1 MSLRFVFGGSGAG
14 KSTCLYSEVLKRA
27 EEEPER
33 NFLIVVPD
41 QFTMQTQKELVTHP
55 ANRRGGILN
64 IDVLSFSRLSHRIFE
79 EVGKKEIP
87 VLDDTG
93 KSLVLRKVAGSL
105 KEALPFLGSNL
116 DKQGYIHE
124 VKSAISE
131 FMQYGVGVEEVQKL
145 MDCAAGK
152 GTLYYKLKDLQVLYR
167 GFMEYIREKF
177 ITTEETLDL
186 LRESL
191 DNSAIVKNSVFA
203 FDGFTGFTPIQ
214 NRVIGR
220 LLRIAK
226 EVILTVTLDLREEPF
241 LVDGE
246 QRLFHMSKKTVADFV
261 RMAQEEKAER
271 GRDVFVGYGGRHR
284 FFQNEPLAHL
294 ERTMFR
300 YPVQAYEKPQSAIHL
315 FAASTVRE
323 EVRQMGIKLQG
334 LIRDAGF
341 CYRDIAVVAGDLEVY
356 GGLIEAEFSLLGI
369 PCFLD
374 RTRGIVLNPL
384 TEYIKSAFEV
394 LAKNFSYES
403 VFRYLRSGLAGFE
416 PKEVDI
422 LENYCKETGI
432 RGRRRWSM
440 QFTRRTAQMKEETE
454 PLLLLNELRER
465 FYEELSPLLLV
476 KEKSASSYVEAL
488 YLFLVQNK
496 AAERLHV
503 YEAMFQ
509 ERGELARAKEYAQVY
524 RLVMELLE
532 QVTGLLG
539 DEPVSLKEFADILE
553 AGFDEIEVGTIPQ
566 NVDRVLVGD
575 IERTRL
581 REVKALFFVGVNDGN
596 IPKNTGKGGIISD
609 IDREF
614 LRQSEIELAPS
625 PRQQMY
631 MQRLYLYLNMTKPSE
646 QLYLSFAGMSGE
658 GKALRP
664 AYLIASIRQLFPHL
678 SVEYP
683 EKAPVLSQI
692 MTPEAGLPYLA
703 GALREYA
710 QGSTARRA
718 DTEEA
723 FAGEPDLVFTKGDT
737 LVFTLYRAYGA
748 RAEYADLLQRLTE
761 AAFYRYAHNPLQKHV
776 ARALYGQL
784 LRNSVSRLETYA
796 ACAYRHFLQ
805 YGMSLKEREDLKF
818 ENVDMG
824 NVFHGV
830 LEGFSHR
837 LEESAYT
844 WFDFPEDFA
853 RETVAEVL
861 SLCAAEYGAAVLYDN
876 ARNEYAVRRMGRI
889 LERTVLTLQY
899 QLKKGSF
906 VPKHYEMSF
915 SAVSDLESVSIALS
929 EEERMQLSG
938 RIDRVDTL
946 AGEERLYV
954 KVVDYKSG
962 SRKFNLAALY
972 YGLQLQLVVYMNA
985 AVEHERKRH
994 PDKEVVPAAM
1004 LYYHVYDPIVSAEAG
1019 QEPEEINACLLEQL
1033 RMGGIVNSDEE
1044 IAKRLDGEAVAK
1056 SDVIP
1061 VEYKKDGSFSARS
1074 SVMSGDEL
1082 EEVSAFVNRKVRQLG
1097 REILDG
1103 NIALNPYESGAES
1116 ACTYCSFQAVCGFD
1130 ARMAGCEP
1138 RRLREMDKEEAMACI
1153 REAEGGEQEAGR
1165 VRG

>member
-1 MSLRFVFGGSGAG
+1 MEVYAYMSLRFVFGGSGAG
-14 KSTCLYSEVLKRA
+14 KSTRLYSEIIQRA

-33 NFLIVVPD
+33 NFLIIVPD
-41 QFTMQTQKELVTHP
+41 QFTMQTQKEIVTHP
-55 ANRRGGILN
+55 VNKRGGILN

-79 EVGKKEIP
+79 EVGKREIP

-105 KEALPFLGSNL
+105 KEELPYLGSNL

-131 FMQYGVGVEEVQKL
+131 FMQYGVGVEDVQKL
-145 MDCAAGK
+145 MDYAAKK

-167 GFMEYIREKF
+167 GFTEYIREKF

-191 DNSAIVKNSVFA
+191 DSSAIVKNSVFA

-214 NRVIGR
+214 NRVIGK
-220 LLRIAK
+220 LLGIAK
-226 EVILTVTLDLREEPF
+226 EVILTVTLDLQEDPF
-241 LVDGE
+241 LMDGE
-246 QRLFHMSKKTVADFV
+246 QKLFHMSKKTVADFIK
-261 RMAQEEKAER
+261 MAQEEKTER
-271 GRDVFVGYGGRHR
+271 GRDIFVGYDGEHR
-284 FFQNEPLAHL
+284 FSHNEPLAHL
-294 ERTMFR
+294 ERTLFR
-300 YPVQAYEKPQSAIHL
+300 YPVREYDKPQSSVHL

-323 EVRQMGIKLQG
+323 EVRQTGIKLRRLVREKG
-334 LIRDAGF
+334 L

-356 GGLIEAEFSLLGI
+356 AELVEAEFSLLGI
-369 PCFLD
+369 PCFVD

-403 VFRYLRSGLAGFE
+403 VFQYLRSGLAGFLPE
-416 PKEVDI
+416 ETDS

-432 RGRRRWSM
+432 RGRRKWSM
-440 QFTRRTAQMKEETE
+440 QFTKRTAQMKEETE
-454 PLLLLNELRER
+454 PLLAINELRER
-465 FYEELSPLLLV
+465 FYEELSPLLNV
-476 KEKSASSYVEAL
+476 ETKRAAAYVEAL
-488 YLFLVQNK
+488 YLFLTQNK
-496 AAERLHV
+496 AAERLAA
-503 YEAMFQ
+503 YEEMFLDK
-509 ERGELARAKEYAQVY
+509 GELVRAKEYAQVY

-532 QVTGLLG
+532 QIMGLLG
-539 DEPVSLKEFADILE
+539 DEPMSLKEFADILE
-553 AGFDEIEVGTIPQ
+553 AGFAEIEVGTIPQ

-631 MQRLYLYLNMTKPSE
+631 IQRLYLYLNMTKPSDL
-646 QLYLSFAGMSGE
+646 LYLSFAGMSGE

-664 AYLIASIRQLFPHL
+664 AYLIASMRQLFPQL

-683 EKAPVLSQI
+683 EKEPVLTQI

-710 QGSTARRA
+710 QGNMVQEETA
-718 DTEEA
+718 
-723 FAGEPDLVFTKGDT
+723 
-737 LVFTLYRAYGA
+737 TLYRAY
-748 RAEYADLLQRLTE
+748 RERLEYAGLLQRLTD
-761 AAFYRYAHNPLQKHV
+761 AAFYRYEHSPLQKNV
-776 ARALYGQL
+776 ARALYGQI

-796 ACAYRHFLQ
+796 ACAYRHFLK
-805 YGMSLKEREDLKF
+805 YGMSLKEREELKF

-830 LEGFSHR
+830 LEGFSHK

-853 RETVAEVL
+853 RGTVADVL
-861 SLCAAEYGAAVLYDN
+861 SLYAAEYGAAVLYDN

-906 VPKHYEMSF
+906 VPESYEMSF
-915 SAVSDLESVSIALS
+915 SSVSDLESVNIALS
-929 EEERMQLSG
+929 KEERMQLAG

-946 AGEERLYV
+946 TKEDKLYV

-985 AVEHERKRH
+985 AVERETKKH

-1004 LYYHVYDPIVSAEAG
+1004 LYYHVYDPIISAEA
-1019 QEPEEINACLLEQL
+1019 ETAPEEINAALLEQL
-1033 RMGGIVNSDEE
+1033 RAGGIVNSDGD
-1044 IAKRLDGEAVAK
+1044 IARRLDEESVAK

-1061 VEYKKDGSFSARS
+1061 VEYKKDGSLSARS
-1074 SVMSGDEL
+1074 SVLSGEEL
-1082 EEVSAFVNRKVRQLG
+1082 QEISLFVGRKVRQLG

-1116 ACTYCSFQAVCGFD
+1116 ACTYCSFQGVCGFD
-1130 ARMAGCEP
+1130 GGMPGCGP
-1138 RRLREMDKEEAMACI
+1138 RRLKEMDKEEAMARI
-1153 REAEGGEQEAGR
+1153 REE
-1165 VRG
+1165 

>member
-1 MSLRFVFGGSGAG
+1 MEVYAYMSLRFIFGGSGAG
-14 KSTCLYSEVLKRA
+14 KSTLLYAEIIERA
-27 EEEPER
+27 EKEPER
-33 NFLIVVPD
+33 NFFIIVPD

-64 IDVLSFSRLSHRIFE
+64 IDVLSFGRLSHRIFE
-79 EVGKKEIP
+79 EVGKRETP

-105 KEALPFLGSNL
+105 REELPYLGSNL

-131 FMQYGVGVEEVQKL
+131 FMQYGIGVEDVQKL
-145 MDCAAGK
+145 MDYAAGK

-167 GFMEYIREKF
+167 GFTEYIREKF

-191 DNSAIVKNSVFA
+191 DSSLLVKNSVFA

-214 NRVIGR
+214 NRVIGKI
-220 LLRIAK
+220 LGIAK

-241 LVDGE
+241 LMDGE
-246 QRLFHMSKKTVADFV
+246 QKLFHMSKKTVADFV
-261 RMAQEEKAER
+261 KMAQEEKTER
-271 GRDVFVGYGGRHR
+271 GKDILARYEGRHR
-284 FFQNEPLAHL
+284 FSQNEPLAHL
-294 ERTMFR
+294 ECTLFR
-300 YPVQAYEKPQSAIHL
+300 YPVKEYTAPQSSIHI
-315 FAASTVRE
+315 FGASTVRE
-323 EVRQMGIKLQG
+323 EVRQMGICLRRLVRERG
-334 LIRDAGF
+334 Y

-356 GGLIEAEFSLLGI
+356 GELIETEFSLLDI
-369 PCFLD
+369 PCYLD

-403 VFRYLRSGLAGFE
+403 VFQYLRSGLTGFS
-416 PKEVDI
+416 PAEVDI
-422 LENYCKETGI
+422 LENYCRETGI
-432 RGRRRWSM
+432 RGKKKWSM
-440 QFTRRTAQMKEETE
+440 QFTKRTVQMKEETE
-454 PLLLLNELRER
+454 PLVFINGLRER
-465 FYEELSPLLLV
+465 FYEEISPLLGV
-476 KEKSASSYVEAL
+476 EKKSAAAYVEAL
-488 YLFLVQNK
+488 YLFLTQNK
-496 AAERLHV
+496 APERLAA
-503 YEAMFQ
+503 YEEMFLS
-509 ERGELARAKEYAQVY
+509 RKELVRAKEYAQVY

-532 QVTGLLG
+532 QIMGLLG
-539 DEPVSLKEFADILE
+539 EEPMGLVEFADILE
-553 AGFDEIEVGTIPQ
+553 AGFAEIEVGTIPQ

-581 REVKALFFVGVNDGN
+581 REVKVLFFVGVNDGN

-631 MQRLYLYLNMTKPSE
+631 MQRLYLYLNMTKPSDL
-646 QLYLSFAGMSGE
+646 LYLSFAGMSGE

-664 AYLIASIRQLFPHL
+664 AYLIAAIRQLFPKL
-678 SVEYP
+678 SIEYP
-683 EKAPVLSQI
+683 EKAPVISQI
-692 MTPEAGLPYLA
+692 MTPQAGLPYLA

-710 QGSTARRA
+710 QGNH
-718 DTEEA
+718 DN
-723 FAGEPDLVFTKGDT
+723 VFTEGKGNVFT
-737 LVFTLYRAYGA
+737 EGNTNVFTLYGAYKQ
-748 RAEYADLLQRLTE
+748 REEYAVLLKRLTE
-761 AAFYRYAHNPLQKHV
+761 AAFYRYEHNPLQKNV
-776 ARALYGQL
+776 ARALYGQVL
-784 LRNSVSRLETYA
+784 QNSVSRLETYA

-805 YGMSLKEREDLKF
+805 YGMSLKEREELKF

-830 LEGFSHR
+830 LEGFSHK

-844 WFDFPEDFA
+844 WFDFPEEFA
-853 RETVAEVL
+853 RGTVAEVL

-876 ARNEYAVRRMGRI
+876 ARNEYAIRRMGRI

-906 VPKHYEMSF
+906 VPKSYEMSF
-915 SAVSDLESVSIALS
+915 SSVSDLESVNIALS

-946 AGEERLYV
+946 TEEDKLYV

-962 SRKFNLAALY
+962 GRKFNLAALY

-985 AVEHERKRH
+985 ALEREKKRH
-994 PDKEVVPAAM
+994 PDKEVLPAAM
-1004 LYYHVYDPIVSAEAG
+1004 LYYHVYDPMVPAEA
-1019 QEPEEINACLLEQL
+1019 ELTPEEINASLLEQL
-1033 RMGGIVNSDEE
+1033 RAGGVVNSDGE
-1044 IAKRLDGEAVAK
+1044 IARRLDGEAVAK

-1074 SVMSGDEL
+1074 SVLSGEEL
-1082 EEVSAFVNRKVRQLG
+1082 AEISSFVGRKVRALG

-1103 NIALNPYESGAES
+1103 NIALNPYENGAES
-1116 ACTYCSFQAVCGFD
+1116 ACTYCSFQGVCGFHEGL
-1130 ARMAGCEP
+1130 AGCTQ
-1138 RRLREMDKEEAMACI
+1138 RRLKEMDKEEVMERI
-1153 REAEGGEQEAGR
+1153 REQ
-1165 VRG
+1165 

>member
-1 MSLRFVFGGSGAG
+1 MEVYAYMSLRFVFGGSGAG
-14 KSTCLYSEVLKRA
+14 KSTRLYSEIIQRA
-27 EEEPER
+27 EEEPGR
-33 NFLIVVPD
+33 NFLIIVPD

-55 ANRRGGILN
+55 VNKRDGILN

-79 EVGKKEIP
+79 EVGKREIP

-105 KEALPFLGSNL
+105 KEELPYLGSNL

-131 FMQYGVGVEEVQKL
+131 FMQYGVGVDDVQKL
-145 MDCAAGK
+145 MNYAAKK

-191 DNSAIVKNSVFA
+191 DSSAIVKNSVFA

-214 NRVIGR
+214 NRVIGK
-220 LLRIAK
+220 LLGIAK
-226 EVILTVTLDLREEPF
+226 EVILTVTLDLREDPF
-241 LVDGE
+241 LQDGE
-246 QRLFHMSKKTVADFV
+246 QKLFHMSKKTVADFV
-261 RMAQEEKAER
+261 KMAQEEKAER
-271 GRDVFVGYGGRHR
+271 GRDILAGYDGEHR
-284 FFQNEPLAHL
+284 FSHNEPLAHL
-294 ERTMFR
+294 ERTLFR
-300 YPVQAYEKPQSAIHL
+300 YPVKEYDKPQSSVHL

-323 EVRQMGIKLQG
+323 EVRQTGIKLRR
-334 LIRDAGF
+334 LVREKGF
-341 CYRDIAVVAGDLEVY
+341 FYRDIAVVAGDLEVY
-356 GGLIEAEFSLLGI
+356 AELVEAEFSLLGI
-369 PCFLD
+369 PCFVD

-403 VFRYLRSGLAGFE
+403 VFQYLRSGLAGFLPE
-416 PKEVDI
+416 ETDL

-432 RGRRRWSM
+432 RGRRKWSM
-440 QFTRRTAQMKEETE
+440 QFTKRTAQMKEETE
-454 PLLLLNELRER
+454 PLLAINELRER
-465 FYEELSPLLLV
+465 FYEELSPLLNV
-476 KEKSASSYVEAL
+476 ETKSAAAYVEAL
-488 YLFLVQNK
+488 YLFLTRNK
-496 AAERLHV
+496 AAERLAV
-503 YEAMFQ
+503 YEEMFLDK
-509 ERGELARAKEYAQVY
+509 GELVRAKEYAQVY

-532 QVTGLLG
+532 QIMGLLG
-539 DEPVSLKEFADILE
+539 DEPMSLKEFADILE
-553 AGFDEIEVGTIPQ
+553 AGFAEIEVGTIPQ

-614 LRQSEIELAPS
+614 LRQPEIELAPS

-631 MQRLYLYLNMTKPSE
+631 IQRLYLYLNMTKPSDL
-646 QLYLSFAGMSGE
+646 LYLSFAGMSGD

-664 AYLIASIRQLFPHL
+664 AYLIASMRQLFPQL

-683 EKAPVLSQI
+683 EKEPVLSQI

-710 QGSTARRA
+710 QGNMVQEETA
-718 DTEEA
+718 
-723 FAGEPDLVFTKGDT
+723 
-737 LVFTLYRAYGA
+737 TLYRAY
-748 RAEYADLLQRLTE
+748 RERLEYAGLLQRLTD
-761 AAFYRYAHNPLQKHV
+761 AAFYRYEHSPLQKNV
-776 ARALYGQL
+776 ARALYGQI

-796 ACAYRHFLQ
+796 ACAYRHFLK
-805 YGMSLKEREDLKF
+805 YGMSLKEREELAF

-830 LEGFSHR
+830 LEGFSHK

-853 RETVAEVL
+853 RGTVADVL
-861 SLCAAEYGAAVLYDN
+861 SLYAAEYGAAVLYDN
-876 ARNEYAVRRMGRI
+876 ARNEYAIRRMGRI

-906 VPKHYEMSF
+906 VPESYEMSF
-915 SAVSDLESVSIALS
+915 SSVSDLESVNIALS
-929 EEERMQLSG
+929 KEERMQLAG

-946 AGEERLYV
+946 AKEDKLYV

-985 AVEHERKRH
+985 AVERETKKH

-1004 LYYHVYDPIVSAEAG
+1004 LYYHVYDPIISAEA
-1019 QEPEEINACLLEQL
+1019 EAAPEEINAALLEQL
-1033 RMGGIVNSDEE
+1033 RAGGIVNSDGD
-1044 IAKRLDGEAVAK
+1044 IARRLDEEAVAK

-1061 VEYKKDGSFSARS
+1061 VEYKKDGSLSARS
-1074 SVMSGDEL
+1074 SVLSGEEL
-1082 EEVSAFVNRKVRQLG
+1082 QEISLFVDRKVRQLG

-1116 ACTYCSFQAVCGFD
+1116 ACTYCSFQGVCGFD
-1130 ARMAGCEP
+1130 GGMPGCGP
-1138 RRLREMDKEEAMACI
+1138 RRFKEMDKEEAMARI
-1153 REAEGGEQEAGR
+1153 REE
-1165 VRG
+1165 

>member
-14 KSTCLYSEVLKRA
+14 KSTRLYSEIIQRA

-33 NFLIVVPD
+33 NFLIIVPD

-55 ANRRGGILN
+55 VNKCGGILN

-79 EVGKKEIP
+79 EVGKREIP

-105 KEALPFLGSNL
+105 KEELPYLGSNL

-131 FMQYGVGVEEVQKL
+131 FMQYGVGVEDVQKL
-145 MDCAAGK
+145 MDYAAKK

-191 DNSAIVKNSVFA
+191 DSSAIVKNSVFA

-214 NRVIGR
+214 NRVIGK
-220 LLRIAK
+220 LLGIAK
-226 EVILTVTLDLREEPF
+226 EVILTVTLDLREDPF
-241 LVDGE
+241 LIDGE
-246 QRLFHMSKKTVADFV
+246 QKLFHMSKKTVADFV
-261 RMAQEEKAER
+261 KMAQEEKTER
-271 GRDVFVGYGGRHR
+271 GRDIFAGYDGVHR
-284 FFQNEPLAHL
+284 FSHNEPLAHL
-294 ERTMFR
+294 ERTLFR
-300 YPVQAYEKPQSAIHL
+300 YPVKEYDKPQSSVHL

-323 EVRQMGIKLQG
+323 EVRQTGIKLRR
-334 LIRDAGF
+334 LVREKGF
-341 CYRDIAVVAGDLEVY
+341 FYRDIAVVAGDLEVY
-356 GGLIEAEFSLLGI
+356 AELVEAEFSLLGI
-369 PCFLD
+369 PCFVD

-403 VFRYLRSGLAGFE
+403 VFQYLRSGLAGFLPE
-416 PKEVDI
+416 ETDL

-432 RGRRRWSM
+432 RGKRKWSM
-440 QFTRRTAQMKEETE
+440 QFTKRTAQMKEETE
-454 PLLLLNELRER
+454 PLLAINELRER
-465 FYEELSPLLLV
+465 FYEELSPLLNV
-476 KEKSASSYVEAL
+476 ETKSAAAYVEAL
-488 YLFLVQNK
+488 YLFLTQNK
-496 AAERLHV
+496 AAERLAA
-503 YEAMFQ
+503 YEEMFLDK
-509 ERGELARAKEYAQVY
+509 GELVRAKEYAQVY

-532 QVTGLLG
+532 QIMGLLG
-539 DEPVSLKEFADILE
+539 DEPMSLKEFADILE
-553 AGFDEIEVGTIPQ
+553 AGFAEIEVGTIPQ

-631 MQRLYLYLNMTKPSE
+631 IQRLYLYLNMTKPSDL
-646 QLYLSFAGMSGE
+646 LYLSFAGMSGE

-664 AYLIASIRQLFPHL
+664 AYLIAAMRQLFPQL

-683 EKAPVLSQI
+683 EKEPVLSQI

-710 QGSTARRA
+710 QGNMVQEDTA
-718 DTEEA
+718 
-723 FAGEPDLVFTKGDT
+723 
-737 LVFTLYRAYGA
+737 TLYRAY
-748 RAEYADLLQRLTE
+748 RERLEYAGLLQRLTD
-761 AAFYRYAHNPLQKHV
+761 AAFYRYEHSPLQKNV
-776 ARALYGQL
+776 ARALYGQI

-796 ACAYRHFLQ
+796 ACAYRHFLK
-805 YGMSLKEREDLKF
+805 YGMSLKEREELKF

-830 LEGFSHR
+830 LEGFSHK

-853 RETVAEVL
+853 RGTVADVL
-861 SLCAAEYGAAVLYDN
+861 SLYAAEYGAAVLYDN

-906 VPKHYEMSF
+906 VPESYEMSF
-915 SAVSDLESVSIALS
+915 SSVSDLESVNIALS
-929 EEERMQLSG
+929 KEERMQLAG

-946 AGEERLYV
+946 TKEDKLYV

-985 AVEHERKRH
+985 AVERETKKH

-1004 LYYHVYDPIVSAEAG
+1004 LYYHVYDPIISAEA
-1019 QEPEEINACLLEQL
+1019 ETAPEEINAALLEQL
-1033 RMGGIVNSDEE
+1033 RAGGIVNSDGD
-1044 IAKRLDGEAVAK
+1044 IARRLDEEAVAK

-1061 VEYKKDGSFSARS
+1061 VEYKKDGSLSARS
-1074 SVMSGDEL
+1074 SVLSGEEL
-1082 EEVSAFVNRKVRQLG
+1082 QEISLFVGRKVRQLG

-1116 ACTYCSFQAVCGFD
+1116 ACTYCSFQGVCGFD
-1130 ARMAGCEP
+1130 GGMPGCGP
-1138 RRLREMDKEEAMACI
+1138 RRLKEMDKEEAMARI
-1153 REAEGGEQEAGR
+1153 REE
-1165 VRG
+1165 

>member
-14 KSTCLYSEVLKRA
+14 KSTRLYSEIIQRA

-33 NFLIVVPD
+33 NFLIIVPD

-55 ANRRGGILN
+55 VNKRGGILN

-79 EVGKKEIP
+79 EVGKREIP

-105 KEALPFLGSNL
+105 KEELPYLGSNL

-131 FMQYGVGVEEVQKL
+131 FMQYGVGVEDVQKL
-145 MDCAAGK
+145 MDYAAKK

-191 DNSAIVKNSVFA
+191 DSSAIVKNSVFA

-214 NRVIGR
+214 NRVIGK
-220 LLRIAK
+220 LLGIAK
-226 EVILTVTLDLREEPF
+226 EVILTVTLDLREDPF
-241 LVDGE
+241 LMDGE
-246 QRLFHMSKKTVADFV
+246 QKLFHMSKKTVADFV
-261 RMAQEEKAER
+261 KMAQEEKTER
-271 GRDVFVGYGGRHR
+271 GRDIFVGYDGEHR
-284 FFQNEPLAHL
+284 FSQNEPLAHL
-294 ERTMFR
+294 ERTLFR
-300 YPVQAYEKPQSAIHL
+300 YPVKEYDKPQSSVHL

-323 EVRQMGIKLQG
+323 EVRQTGIKLRR
-334 LIRDAGF
+334 LVREKGF
-341 CYRDIAVVAGDLEVY
+341 FYRDIAVVAGDLEVY
-356 GGLIEAEFSLLGI
+356 AELVEAEFSLLGI
-369 PCFLD
+369 PCFVD

-403 VFRYLRSGLAGFE
+403 VFQYLRSGLAGFLPE
-416 PKEVDI
+416 ETDL

-432 RGRRRWSM
+432 RGKRKWSM
-440 QFTRRTAQMKEETE
+440 QFTKRTAQMKEETE
-454 PLLLLNELRER
+454 PLLAINELRER
-465 FYEELSPLLLV
+465 FYEELSPLLNV
-476 KEKSASSYVEAL
+476 ETKSAAAYVEAL
-488 YLFLVQNK
+488 YLFLTKNK
-496 AAERLHV
+496 AAERLAA
-503 YEAMFQ
+503 YEEMFLDK
-509 ERGELARAKEYAQVY
+509 GELLRAKEYAQVY

-532 QVTGLLG
+532 QIMGLLG
-539 DEPVSLKEFADILE
+539 DEPMSLKEFADILE
-553 AGFDEIEVGTIPQ
+553 AGFAEIEVGTIPQ

-631 MQRLYLYLNMTKPSE
+631 IQRLYLYLNMTKPSDL
-646 QLYLSFAGMSGE
+646 LYLSFAGMSGE

-664 AYLIASIRQLFPHL
+664 AYLIASMRQLFPQL

-683 EKAPVLSQI
+683 EKEPVLSQI

-710 QGSTARRA
+710 QGNMVQEETA
-718 DTEEA
+718 
-723 FAGEPDLVFTKGDT
+723 
-737 LVFTLYRAYGA
+737 TLYRAY
-748 RAEYADLLQRLTE
+748 RERLEYAGLLQRLTD
-761 AAFYRYAHNPLQKHV
+761 AAFYRYEHNPLQKNV
-776 ARALYGQL
+776 ARALYGQI

-796 ACAYRHFLQ
+796 ACAYRHFLK
-805 YGMSLKEREDLKF
+805 YGMSLKEREELAF

-830 LEGFSHR
+830 LEGFSHK

-853 RETVAEVL
+853 RGTVADVL
-861 SLCAAEYGAAVLYDN
+861 SLYAAEYGAAVLYDN
-876 ARNEYAVRRMGRI
+876 ARNEYAIRRMGRI

-906 VPKHYEMSF
+906 VPESYEMSF
-915 SAVSDLESVSIALS
+915 SSVSDLESVNIALS
-929 EEERMQLSG
+929 KEERMQLSG

-946 AGEERLYV
+946 AKEDKLYV

-985 AVEHERKRH
+985 AVERETKKH

-1004 LYYHVYDPIVSAEAG
+1004 LYYHVYDPIVSAEA
-1019 QEPEEINACLLEQL
+1019 ETAPEEINAALLEQL
-1033 RMGGIVNSDEE
+1033 RAGGIVNSDGE
-1044 IAKRLDGEAVAK
+1044 IARRLDEEAVAK

-1061 VEYKKDGSFSARS
+1061 VEYKKDGSLSARS
-1074 SVMSGDEL
+1074 SVLSGEEL
-1082 EEVSAFVNRKVRQLG
+1082 QEISSFVGRKVRQLG

-1103 NIALNPYESGAES
+1103 NIALNPYESGAEN
-1116 ACTYCSFQAVCGFD
+1116 ACTYCSFQGVCGFD
-1130 ARMAGCEP
+1130 GGMPGCGP
-1138 RRLREMDKEEAMACI
+1138 RRLKEMDKEEAMARI
-1153 REAEGGEQEAGR
+1153 REE
-1165 VRG
+1165 

>member
-1 MSLRFVFGGSGAG
+1 MEVYAYMSLRFVFGGSGAG
-14 KSTCLYSEVLKRA
+14 KSTRLYSEIIQRA

-33 NFLIVVPD
+33 NFLIIVPD

-55 ANRRGGILN
+55 VNKRGGILN

-79 EVGKKEIP
+79 EVGKREIP

-105 KEALPFLGSNL
+105 KEELPYLGSNL

-131 FMQYGVGVEEVQKL
+131 FMQYGVGVEDVQKL
-145 MDCAAGK
+145 MDYAAKK

-191 DNSAIVKNSVFA
+191 DSSAIVKNSVFA

-214 NRVIGR
+214 NRVIGK

-226 EVILTVTLDLREEPF
+226 EVILTVTLDLREDPF
-241 LVDGE
+241 LMDGE
-246 QRLFHMSKKTVADFV
+246 QKLFHMSKKTVADFV
-261 RMAQEEKAER
+261 KMAQEEKTER
-271 GRDVFVGYGGRHR
+271 GRDIFVGYDGEHR
-284 FFQNEPLAHL
+284 FSHNEPLAHL
-294 ERTMFR
+294 ERTLFR
-300 YPVQAYEKPQSAIHL
+300 YPVKEYDKPQSSVHL

-323 EVRQMGIKLQG
+323 EVRQTGIKLRR
-334 LIRDAGF
+334 LVREKGF
-341 CYRDIAVVAGDLEVY
+341 FYRDIAVVAGDLEVY
-356 GGLIEAEFSLLGI
+356 AELVEAEFSLLGI
-369 PCFLD
+369 PCFVD

-403 VFRYLRSGLAGFE
+403 VFQYLRSGLAGFLPE
-416 PKEVDI
+416 ETDL

-432 RGRRRWSM
+432 RGKRKWSM
-440 QFTRRTAQMKEETE
+440 QFTKRTAQMKEETE
-454 PLLLLNELRER
+454 PLLAINELRER
-465 FYEELSPLLLV
+465 FYEELSPLLNV
-476 KEKSASSYVEAL
+476 EAKSAAAYVEAL
-488 YLFLVQNK
+488 YLFLTKNK
-496 AAERLHV
+496 AAERLAA
-503 YEAMFQ
+503 YEEMFLDK
-509 ERGELARAKEYAQVY
+509 GELVRAKEYAQVY

-532 QVTGLLG
+532 QIMGLLG
-539 DEPVSLKEFADILE
+539 DEPMSLKEFADILE
-553 AGFDEIEVGTIPQ
+553 AGFAEIEVGTIPQ

-631 MQRLYLYLNMTKPSE
+631 IQRLYLYLNMTKPSDL
-646 QLYLSFAGMSGE
+646 LYLSFAGMSGE

-664 AYLIASIRQLFPHL
+664 AYLIAAMRQLFPQL

-683 EKAPVLSQI
+683 EKEPVLSQI

-710 QGSTARRA
+710 QGNMVQK
-718 DTEEA
+718 EA
-723 FAGEPDLVFTKGDT
+723 A
-737 LVFTLYRAYGA
+737 TLYRAY
-748 RAEYADLLQRLTE
+748 RERLEYAGLLQRLTD
-761 AAFYRYAHNPLQKHV
+761 AAFYRYEHNPLQKNV
-776 ARALYGQL
+776 ARALYGQI

-796 ACAYRHFLQ
+796 ACAYRHFLK
-805 YGMSLKEREDLKF
+805 YGMSLKEREELAF

-830 LEGFSHR
+830 LEGFSHK

-853 RETVAEVL
+853 RGTVADVL
-861 SLCAAEYGAAVLYDN
+861 SLYAAEYGAAVLYDN
-876 ARNEYAVRRMGRI
+876 ARNEYAIRRMGRI

-906 VPKHYEMSF
+906 VPESYEMSF
-915 SAVSDLESVSIALS
+915 SSVSDLESVNIALS
-929 EEERMQLSG
+929 KEERMQLSG

-946 AGEERLYV
+946 AREDKLYV

-985 AVEHERKRH
+985 AVERETKKH

-1004 LYYHVYDPIVSAEAG
+1004 LYYHVYDPIVSAEA
-1019 QEPEEINACLLEQL
+1019 ETAPEEINAALLEQL
-1033 RMGGIVNSDEE
+1033 RAGGIVNSDGE
-1044 IAKRLDGEAVAK
+1044 IARRLDEEAVAK

-1061 VEYKKDGSFSARS
+1061 VEYKKDGSLSARS
-1074 SVMSGDEL
+1074 SVLSGEEL
-1082 EEVSAFVNRKVRQLG
+1082 QEISSFVGRKVRQLG

-1103 NIALNPYESGAES
+1103 NIALNPYESGAEN
-1116 ACTYCSFQAVCGFD
+1116 ACTYCSFQGVCGFD
-1130 ARMAGCEP
+1130 DGMPGCGP
-1138 RRLREMDKEEAMACI
+1138 RRLKEMDKEEAMAHI
-1153 REAEGGEQEAGR
+1153 REE
-1165 VRG
+1165 

>member
-1 MSLRFVFGGSGAG
+1 MEVYAYMSLRFVFGGSGAG
-14 KSTCLYSEVLKRA
+14 KSTRLYSEIIQRA

-33 NFLIVVPD
+33 NFLIIVPD

-55 ANRRGGILN
+55 INKRGGILN

-79 EVGKKEIP
+79 EVGKREIP

-105 KEALPFLGSNL
+105 KEELPYLGSNL

-131 FMQYGVGVEEVQKL
+131 FMQYGVGVEDVQKL
-145 MDCAAGK
+145 MDYAAKK

-167 GFMEYIREKF
+167 GFVEYIREKF

-191 DNSAIVKNSVFA
+191 DRSAIVKNSVFA

-214 NRVIGR
+214 NRVIGK
-220 LLRIAK
+220 LLGIAQ
-226 EVILTVTLDLREEPF
+226 EVILTVTLDLREDPF
-241 LVDGE
+241 LMDGE
-246 QRLFHMSKKTVADFV
+246 QKLFHMSKKTVADFIK
-261 RMAQEEKAER
+261 MAQEEKAER
-271 GRDVFVGYGGRHR
+271 GRDILAAYDGGHR
-284 FFQNEPLAHL
+284 FSHNEPLAHL
-294 ERTMFR
+294 ERTLFR
-300 YPVQAYEKPQSAIHL
+300 YPVKAYDKPQSSVHL

-323 EVRQMGIKLQG
+323 EVRQTAITLRRLVREKGY
-334 LIRDAGF
+334 

-356 GGLIEAEFSLLGI
+356 AELVEAEFSLLGI
-369 PCFLD
+369 PCYVD

-403 VFRYLRSGLAGFE
+403 VFQYLRSGLAGFQPE
-416 PKEVDI
+416 EADI

-432 RGRRRWSM
+432 RGRRKWSM
-440 QFTRRTAQMKEETE
+440 QFTKRTAQMKEETE
-454 PLLLLNELRER
+454 PLLAINELRER
-465 FYEELSPLLLV
+465 FCEELSPLLNV
-476 KEKSASSYVEAL
+476 ETKSAAAYVEAL
-488 YLFLVQNK
+488 YLFLTKNK
-496 AAERLHV
+496 AAERLAA
-503 YEAMFQ
+503 YEEMFL
-509 ERGELARAKEYAQVY
+509 EREELVRAKEYAQVY

-532 QVTGLLG
+532 QIMGLLG
-539 DEPVSLKEFADILE
+539 DEPMSLKEFADILE
-553 AGFDEIEVGTIPQ
+553 AGFAEIEVGTIPQ

-631 MQRLYLYLNMTKPSE
+631 IQRLYLYLNMTKPSDL
-646 QLYLSFAGMSGE
+646 LYLSFAAMSGE

-664 AYLIASIRQLFPHL
+664 AYLIAAMKQIFPQL

-683 EKAPVLSQI
+683 EKEPVLSQI

-703 GALREYA
+703 GSLREYA
-710 QGSTARRA
+710 QGSMAQRAPAFGEVSAVGGGQEHTAGSF
-718 DTEEA
+718 TET
-723 FAGEPDLVFTKGDT
+723 V
-737 LVFTLYRAYGA
+737 TLYRAY
-748 RAEYADLLQRLTE
+748 RERLEYAGLLQRLTD
-761 AAFYRYAHNPLQKHV
+761 AAFYRYEHSPLQKNV
-776 ARALYGQL
+776 ARALYGQI

-796 ACAYRHFLQ
+796 ACAYRHFLK
-805 YGMSLKEREDLKF
+805 YGMSLKEREELKF
-818 ENVDMG
+818 ESVDMG

-830 LEGFSHR
+830 LEGFSHK

-853 RETVAEVL
+853 RGTVADVL
-861 SLCAAEYGAAVLYDN
+861 SLYAAEYGAAVLYDN
-876 ARNEYAVRRMGRI
+876 ARNEYAIRRMERI

-906 VPKHYEMSF
+906 VPESYEMSF
-915 SAVSDLESVSIALS
+915 SSVSDLESANIALS
-929 EEERMQLSG
+929 KEERMQLSG

-946 AGEERLYV
+946 AKEDRLYV

-985 AVEHERKRH
+985 AVERETKKH

-1004 LYYHVYDPIVSAEAG
+1004 LYYHVYDPIVSAEA
-1019 QEPEEINACLLEQL
+1019 ETAPEEVNAALLEQL
-1033 RMGGIVNSDEE
+1033 RAGGIVNSDGE
-1044 IAKRLDGEAVAK
+1044 IARRLDEEAVAK

-1074 SVMSGDEL
+1074 SVLSGEEL
-1082 EEVSAFVNRKVRQLG
+1082 QEISRFVGRKVRQLG

-1116 ACTYCSFQAVCGFD
+1116 ACTYCSFQGVCGFD
-1130 ARMAGCEP
+1130 DGMPGCMP
-1138 RRLREMDKEEAMACI
+1138 RRLKEMDKEEAMAHI
-1153 REAEGGEQEAGR
+1153 REA
-1165 VRG
+1165 

>member
-14 KSTCLYSEVLKRA
+14 KSTRLYSEIIQRA

-33 NFLIVVPD
+33 NFLIIVPD
-41 QFTMQTQKELVTHP
+41 QFTMQTQKEIVTHP
-55 ANRRGGILN
+55 VNKRGGILN

-79 EVGKKEIP
+79 EVGKREIP

-105 KEALPFLGSNL
+105 KEELPYLGSNL

-131 FMQYGVGVEEVQKL
+131 FMQYGVGVEDVQKL
-145 MDCAAGK
+145 MDYAAKK

-191 DNSAIVKNSVFA
+191 ERSAIVKNSVFA

-214 NRVIGR
+214 NRVIGK

-226 EVILTVTLDLREEPF
+226 EVILTVTLDLREDPF
-241 LVDGE
+241 LMDGE
-246 QRLFHMSKKTVADFV
+246 QKLFHLSKKTVADFIK
-261 RMAQEEKAER
+261 MAQEEKTER
-271 GRDVFVGYGGRHR
+271 GRDVFAGYDGGHR
-284 FFQNEPLAHL
+284 FSHNEPLAHL
-294 ERTMFR
+294 ERTLFR
-300 YPVQAYEKPQSAIHL
+300 YPVKEYDKPQSAVHL

-323 EVRQMGIKLQG
+323 EVRQMGIKLRRLVREEG
-334 LIRDAGF
+334 C

-356 GGLIEAEFSLLGI
+356 AELVEAEFSLLGI
-369 PCFLD
+369 PCFVD

-403 VFRYLRSGLAGFE
+403 VFQYLRSGLAGFLPE
-416 PKEVDI
+416 ETDL

-432 RGRRRWSM
+432 RGKRKWSM
-440 QFTRRTAQMKEETE
+440 QFTKRTAQMKEETE
-454 PLLLLNELRER
+454 PLLAINELRER
-465 FYEELSPLLLV
+465 FYAELSPLLNV
-476 KEKSASSYVEAL
+476 DTKSAASYVEAL
-488 YLFLVQNK
+488 YLFLTENK
-496 AAERLHV
+496 AAERLAA
-503 YEAMFQ
+503 YEEMFLD
-509 ERGELARAKEYAQVY
+509 RGELVRAKEYAQVY

-532 QVTGLLG
+532 QIMGLLG
-539 DEPVSLKEFADILE
+539 DEPMSLKEFADILE
-553 AGFDEIEVGTIPQ
+553 AGFAEIEVGTIPQ

-581 REVKALFFVGVNDGN
+581 REVKVLFFVGVNDGN

-631 MQRLYLYLNMTKPSE
+631 MQRLYLYLNMTKPSDF
-646 QLYLSFAGMSGE
+646 LYLSYAGMSGE

-664 AYLIASIRQLFPHL
+664 AYLIASMRQLFPQL

-683 EKAPVLSQI
+683 EKEPVLSQI

-710 QGSTARRA
+710 QGSMAQRTFVSEKA
-718 DTEEA
+718 DAVAMDGKQGFMEA
-723 FAGEPDLVFTKGDT
+723 A
-737 LVFTLYRAYGA
+737 TLYRAY
-748 RAEYADLLQRLTE
+748 RERVEYAGLLEQLTD
-761 AAFYRYAHNPLQKHV
+761 AAFYRYEHSPLQKNV
-776 ARALYGQL
+776 ARALYGQI

-805 YGMSLKEREDLKF
+805 YGISLKEREELTF

-830 LEGFSHR
+830 LEGFSHK

-844 WFDFPEDFA
+844 WFDFPQDFA
-853 RETVAEVL
+853 RQTVADVL

-876 ARNEYAVRRMGRI
+876 ARNEYAIRRMGRI

-906 VPKHYEMSF
+906 VPGSYEMSF
-915 SAVSDLESVSIALS
+915 SSVSDLESINIALS
-929 EEERMQLSG
+929 KEERMQLAG

-946 AGEERLYV
+946 MEEDKLYV

-985 AVEHERKRH
+985 AVERETKKH

-1004 LYYHVYDPIVSAEAG
+1004 LYYHVYDPIISAEA
-1019 QEPEEINACLLEQL
+1019 ETAPEEINAALLEQL
-1033 RMGGIVNSDEE
+1033 RAGGIVNSDGE
-1044 IAKRLDGEAVAK
+1044 IARRLDEEAVAK

-1074 SVMSGDEL
+1074 SVLNGEEL
-1082 EEVSAFVNRKVRQLG
+1082 REISLFVGRKVRQLG

-1103 NIALNPYESGAES
+1103 NIALNPYESGTES
-1116 ACTYCSFQAVCGFD
+1116 ACTYCSFQGVCGFD
-1130 ARMAGCEP
+1130 GGLPGCGP
-1138 RRLREMDKEEAMACI
+1138 RKLEEMDKEEAMARI
-1153 REAEGGEQEAGR
+1153 REGGSEEIWR
-1165 VRG
+1165 

>member
-14 KSTCLYSEVLKRA
+14 KSTRLYSEIIQRA

-33 NFLIVVPD
+33 NFLIIVPD

-55 ANRRGGILN
+55 VNKRGGILN

-79 EVGKKEIP
+79 EVGKREIP

-105 KEALPFLGSNL
+105 KEELPYLGSNL

-131 FMQYGVGVEEVQKL
+131 FMQYGVGVEDVQKL
-145 MDCAAGK
+145 MDYAAKK

-191 DNSAIVKNSVFA
+191 DSSAIVKNSVFA

-214 NRVIGR
+214 NRVIGK
-220 LLRIAK
+220 LLGIAQ
-226 EVILTVTLDLREEPF
+226 EVILTVTLDLREDPF
-241 LVDGE
+241 LQDGE
-246 QRLFHMSKKTVADFV
+246 QKLFHMSKKTVADFV
-261 RMAQEEKAER
+261 KMAQEEKTER
-271 GRDVFVGYGGRHR
+271 GRDIFAGYDGEHR
-284 FFQNEPLAHL
+284 FSHNEPLAHL
-294 ERTMFR
+294 ERTLFR
-300 YPVQAYEKPQSAIHL
+300 YPVKEYDKPQSSVHL

-323 EVRQMGIKLQG
+323 EVRQTGIKLRR
-334 LIRDAGF
+334 LVREKGF

-356 GGLIEAEFSLLGI
+356 AELVEAEFSLLGI
-369 PCFLD
+369 PCFVD

-403 VFRYLRSGLAGFE
+403 VFQYLRSGLAGFLPE
-416 PKEVDI
+416 ETDL

-432 RGRRRWSM
+432 RGKRKWSM
-440 QFTRRTAQMKEETE
+440 QFTKRTAQMKEETE
-454 PLLLLNELRER
+454 PLLAINELRER
-465 FYEELSPLLLV
+465 FYEELSPLLNV
-476 KEKSASSYVEAL
+476 ETKSAAAYVEAL
-488 YLFLVQNK
+488 YLFLTRNK
-496 AAERLHV
+496 AAERLAA
-503 YEAMFQ
+503 YEEMFLDK
-509 ERGELARAKEYAQVY
+509 GELVRAKEYAQVY

-532 QVTGLLG
+532 QIMGLLG
-539 DEPVSLKEFADILE
+539 DEPMSLKEFADILE
-553 AGFDEIEVGTIPQ
+553 AGFAEIEVGTIPQ

-631 MQRLYLYLNMTKPSE
+631 IQRLYLYLNMTKPSDL
-646 QLYLSFAGMSGE
+646 LYLSFAGMSGE

-664 AYLIASIRQLFPHL
+664 AYLIAAMRQLFPQL

-683 EKAPVLSQI
+683 EKDPVLSQI

-710 QGSTARRA
+710 QGNMVQEETA
-718 DTEEA
+718 
-723 FAGEPDLVFTKGDT
+723 
-737 LVFTLYRAYGA
+737 TLYRAY
-748 RAEYADLLQRLTE
+748 RDRLEYAGLLQRLTD
-761 AAFYRYAHNPLQKHV
+761 AAFYRYEHSPLQKNV
-776 ARALYGQL
+776 ARALYGQI

-796 ACAYRHFLQ
+796 ACAYRHFLK
-805 YGMSLKEREDLKF
+805 YGMSLKEREELKF

-830 LEGFSHR
+830 LEGFSHK

-853 RETVAEVL
+853 RGTVADVL
-861 SLCAAEYGAAVLYDN
+861 SLYAAEYGAAVLYDN

-906 VPKHYEMSF
+906 VPESYEMSF
-915 SAVSDLESVSIALS
+915 SSVSDLESVNIALS
-929 EEERMQLSG
+929 KEERMQLAG

-946 AGEERLYV
+946 EKEDKLYV

-985 AVEHERKRH
+985 AVERETKKH

-1004 LYYHVYDPIVSAEAG
+1004 LYYHVYDPIISAEA
-1019 QEPEEINACLLEQL
+1019 ETAPEEINAALLEQL
-1033 RMGGIVNSDEE
+1033 RAGGIVNSDED
-1044 IAKRLDGEAVAK
+1044 IARRLDEEAVAK

-1061 VEYKKDGSFSARS
+1061 VEYKKDGSLSARS
-1074 SVMSGDEL
+1074 SVLSGEEL
-1082 EEVSAFVNRKVRQLG
+1082 QEISLFVGRKVRQLG

-1103 NIALNPYESGAES
+1103 NIVLNPYESGTES
-1116 ACTYCSFQAVCGFD
+1116 ACTYCSFQGVCGFD
-1130 ARMAGCEP
+1130 GGMPGCGP
-1138 RRLREMDKEEAMACI
+1138 RRLKEMDKEEAMARI
-1153 REAEGGEQEAGR
+1153 REE
-1165 VRG
+1165 

>member
-1 MSLRFVFGGSGAG
+1 MEVYAYMSLRFVFGGSGAG
-14 KSTCLYSEVLKRA
+14 KSTRLYSEIIQRA

-33 NFLIVVPD
+33 NFLIIVPD

-55 ANRRGGILN
+55 VNKRGGILN

-79 EVGKKEIP
+79 EVGKREIP

-105 KEALPFLGSNL
+105 KEELPYLGSNL

-131 FMQYGVGVEEVQKL
+131 FMQYGVGVEDVQKL
-145 MDCAAGK
+145 MDYAAKK

-191 DNSAIVKNSVFA
+191 DSSAIVKSSVFA

-214 NRVIGR
+214 NRVIGK
-220 LLRIAK
+220 LLGIAK
-226 EVILTVTLDLREEPF
+226 EVILTVTLDLREDPF
-241 LVDGE
+241 LMDGE
-246 QRLFHMSKKTVADFV
+246 QKLFHMSKKTVADFV
-261 RMAQEEKAER
+261 KMAQEEKTER
-271 GRDVFVGYGGRHR
+271 GRDIFVGYDGEHR
-284 FFQNEPLAHL
+284 FSHNEPLAHL
-294 ERTMFR
+294 ERTLFR
-300 YPVQAYEKPQSAIHL
+300 YPVKEYGKPQSSVHL

-323 EVRQMGIKLQG
+323 EVRQTGIKLRR
-334 LIRDAGF
+334 LVREKGF
-341 CYRDIAVVAGDLEVY
+341 FYRDIAVVAGDLEVY
-356 GGLIEAEFSLLGI
+356 AELVEAEFSLLGI
-369 PCFLD
+369 PCFVD

-403 VFRYLRSGLAGFE
+403 VFQYLRSGLAGFLPE
-416 PKEVDI
+416 ETDL

-432 RGRRRWSM
+432 RGRRKWSM
-440 QFTRRTAQMKEETE
+440 QFTKRTAQMKEETE
-454 PLLLLNELRER
+454 PLLAINELRER
-465 FYEELSPLLLV
+465 FYEELSPLLNV
-476 KEKSASSYVEAL
+476 ETKSAAAYVEAL
-488 YLFLVQNK
+488 YLFLTQNK
-496 AAERLHV
+496 AAERLAA
-503 YEAMFQ
+503 YEEMFLDK
-509 ERGELARAKEYAQVY
+509 GELVRAKEYAQVY

-532 QVTGLLG
+532 QIMGLLG
-539 DEPVSLKEFADILE
+539 DEPMSLKEFADILE
-553 AGFDEIEVGTIPQ
+553 AGFAEIEVGTIPQ

-631 MQRLYLYLNMTKPSE
+631 IQRLYLYLNMTKPSDL
-646 QLYLSFAGMSGE
+646 LYLSFAGMSGD

-664 AYLIASIRQLFPHL
+664 AYLIATMRQLFPQL

-683 EKAPVLSQI
+683 EKEPVLSQI

-710 QGSTARRA
+710 QGNMVQEETA
-718 DTEEA
+718 
-723 FAGEPDLVFTKGDT
+723 
-737 LVFTLYRAYGA
+737 TLYRAY
-748 RAEYADLLQRLTE
+748 RERLEYAGLLQRLTE
-761 AAFYRYAHNPLQKHV
+761 AAFYRYEHSPLQKNV
-776 ARALYGQL
+776 ARALYGQI

-796 ACAYRHFLQ
+796 ACAYRHFLK
-805 YGMSLKEREDLKF
+805 YGMSLKEREELKF

-830 LEGFSHR
+830 LEGFSHK

-844 WFDFPEDFA
+844 WFDFPKDFA
-853 RETVAEVL
+853 RGTVADVL
-861 SLCAAEYGAAVLYDN
+861 SLYAAEYGAAVLYDN
-876 ARNEYAVRRMGRI
+876 ARNEYAIRRMGRI

-906 VPKHYEMSF
+906 VPESYEMSF
-915 SAVSDLESVSIALS
+915 SSVSDLESVNIALS
-929 EEERMQLSG
+929 KEERMQLAG

-946 AGEERLYV
+946 AKEDKLYV

-985 AVEHERKRH
+985 AVERETKKH

-1004 LYYHVYDPIVSAEAG
+1004 LYYHVYDPVISAEA
-1019 QEPEEINACLLEQL
+1019 EAAPEEINAARLEQL
-1033 RMGGIVNSDEE
+1033 RAGGIVNSDGD
-1044 IAKRLDGEAVAK
+1044 IARRLDEEAVAK

-1061 VEYKKDGSFSARS
+1061 VEYKKDGSLSARS
-1074 SVMSGDEL
+1074 SVLSGEEL
-1082 EEVSAFVNRKVRQLG
+1082 QEISSFVGRKVRQLG

-1116 ACTYCSFQAVCGFD
+1116 ACTYCSFQGVCGFD
-1130 ARMAGCEP
+1130 GGMPGCGT
-1138 RRLREMDKEEAMACI
+1138 RRLKEMDKEEAMARI
-1153 REAEGGEQEAGR
+1153 REE
-1165 VRG
+1165 

>member
-1 MSLRFVFGGSGAG
+1 MD
-14 KSTCLYSEVLKRA
+14 C
-27 EEEPER
+27 
-33 NFLIVVPD
+33 
-41 QFTMQTQKELVTHP
+41 
-55 ANRRGGILN
+55 
-64 IDVLSFSRLSHRIFE
+64 RL
-79 EVGKKEIP
+79 
-87 VLDDTG
+87 
-93 KSLVLRKVAGSL
+93 
-105 KEALPFLGSNL
+105 
-116 DKQGYIHE
+116 IHE

-131 FMQYGVGVEEVQKL
+131 FMQYGVGVEDVQKL
-145 MDCAAGK
+145 MDYAAKK

-191 DNSAIVKNSVFA
+191 DSSAIVKNSVFA

-214 NRVIGR
+214 NRVIGK

-226 EVILTVTLDLREEPF
+226 EVILTVTLDLREDPF
-241 LVDGE
+241 LMDGE
-246 QRLFHMSKKTVADFV
+246 QKLFHMSKKTVADFV
-261 RMAQEEKAER
+261 KMAQEEKTER
-271 GRDVFVGYGGRHR
+271 GRDIFVGYDGEHR
-284 FFQNEPLAHL
+284 FSHNEPLAHL
-294 ERTMFR
+294 ERTLFR
-300 YPVQAYEKPQSAIHL
+300 YPVKEYDKPQSSVHL

-323 EVRQMGIKLQG
+323 EVRQTGIKLRR
-334 LIRDAGF
+334 LVREKGF
-341 CYRDIAVVAGDLEVY
+341 FYRDIAVVAGDLEVY
-356 GGLIEAEFSLLGI
+356 AELVEAEFSLLGI
-369 PCFLD
+369 PCFVD

-403 VFRYLRSGLAGFE
+403 VFQYLRSGLAGFLPE
-416 PKEVDI
+416 ETDL

-432 RGRRRWSM
+432 RGKRKWSM
-440 QFTRRTAQMKEETE
+440 QFTKRTAQMKEETE
-454 PLLLLNELRER
+454 PLLAINELRER
-465 FYEELSPLLLV
+465 FYEELSPLLNV
-476 KEKSASSYVEAL
+476 EAKSAAAYVEAL
-488 YLFLVQNK
+488 YLFLTKNK
-496 AAERLHV
+496 AAERLAA
-503 YEAMFQ
+503 YEEMFLDK
-509 ERGELARAKEYAQVY
+509 GELVRAKEYAQVY

-532 QVTGLLG
+532 QIMGLLG
-539 DEPVSLKEFADILE
+539 DEPMSLKEFADILE
-553 AGFDEIEVGTIPQ
+553 AGFAEIEVGTIPQ

-631 MQRLYLYLNMTKPSE
+631 IQRLYLYLNMTKPSDL
-646 QLYLSFAGMSGE
+646 LYLSFAGMSGE

-664 AYLIASIRQLFPHL
+664 AYLIAAMRQLFPQL

-683 EKAPVLSQI
+683 EKEPVLSQI

-710 QGSTARRA
+710 QGNMVQK
-718 DTEEA
+718 EA
-723 FAGEPDLVFTKGDT
+723 A
-737 LVFTLYRAYGA
+737 TLYRAY
-748 RAEYADLLQRLTE
+748 RERLEYAGLLQRLTD
-761 AAFYRYAHNPLQKHV
+761 AAFYRYEHNPLQKNV
-776 ARALYGQL
+776 ARALYGQI

-796 ACAYRHFLQ
+796 ACAYRHFLK
-805 YGMSLKEREDLKF
+805 YGMSLKEREELAF

-830 LEGFSHR
+830 LEGFSHK

-853 RETVAEVL
+853 RGTVADVL
-861 SLCAAEYGAAVLYDN
+861 SLYAAEYGAAVLYDN
-876 ARNEYAVRRMGRI
+876 ARNEYAIRRMGRI

-906 VPKHYEMSF
+906 VPESYEMSF
-915 SAVSDLESVSIALS
+915 SSVSDLESVNIALS
-929 EEERMQLSG
+929 KEERMQLSG

-946 AGEERLYV
+946 AREDKLYV

-985 AVEHERKRH
+985 AVERETKKH

-1004 LYYHVYDPIVSAEAG
+1004 LYYHVYDPIVSAEA
-1019 QEPEEINACLLEQL
+1019 ETAPEEINAALLEQL
-1033 RMGGIVNSDEE
+1033 RAGGIVNSDGE
-1044 IAKRLDGEAVAK
+1044 IARRLDEEAVAK

-1061 VEYKKDGSFSARS
+1061 VEYKKDGSLSARS
-1074 SVMSGDEL
+1074 SVLSGEEL
-1082 EEVSAFVNRKVRQLG
+1082 QEISSFVGRKVRQLG

-1103 NIALNPYESGAES
+1103 NIALNPYESGAEN
-1116 ACTYCSFQAVCGFD
+1116 ACTYCSFQGVCGFD
-1130 ARMAGCEP
+1130 DGMPGCGP
-1138 RRLREMDKEEAMACI
+1138 RRLKEMDKEEAMAHI
-1153 REAEGGEQEAGR
+1153 REE
-1165 VRG
+1165 

>member
-14 KSTCLYSEVLKRA
+14 KSTRLYSEIIQRA
-27 EEEPER
+27 EEEPGR
-33 NFLIVVPD
+33 NFLIIVPD

-55 ANRRGGILN
+55 VNKRDGILN

-79 EVGKKEIP
+79 EVGKREIP

-105 KEALPFLGSNL
+105 KEELPYLGSNL

-131 FMQYGVGVEEVQKL
+131 FMQYGVGVDDVQKL
-145 MDCAAGK
+145 MNYAAKK

-191 DNSAIVKNSVFA
+191 DSSAIVKNSVFA

-214 NRVIGR
+214 NRVIGK
-220 LLRIAK
+220 LLGIAK
-226 EVILTVTLDLREEPF
+226 EVILTVTLDLREDPF
-241 LVDGE
+241 LQDGE
-246 QRLFHMSKKTVADFV
+246 QKLFHMSKKTVADFV
-261 RMAQEEKAER
+261 KMAQEEKAER
-271 GRDVFVGYGGRHR
+271 GRDILAGYDGEHR
-284 FFQNEPLAHL
+284 FSHNEPLAHL
-294 ERTMFR
+294 ERTLFR
-300 YPVQAYEKPQSAIHL
+300 YPVKEYDKPQSSVHL

-323 EVRQMGIKLQG
+323 EVRQTGIKLRR
-334 LIRDAGF
+334 LVREKGF
-341 CYRDIAVVAGDLEVY
+341 FYRDIAVVAGDLEVY
-356 GGLIEAEFSLLGI
+356 AELVEAEFSLLGI
-369 PCFLD
+369 PCFVD

-403 VFRYLRSGLAGFE
+403 VFQYLRSGLAGFLPE
-416 PKEVDI
+416 ETDL

-432 RGRRRWSM
+432 RGRRKWSM
-440 QFTRRTAQMKEETE
+440 QFTKRTAQMKEETE
-454 PLLLLNELRER
+454 PLLAINELRER
-465 FYEELSPLLLV
+465 FYEELSPLLNV
-476 KEKSASSYVEAL
+476 ETKSAAAYVEAL
-488 YLFLVQNK
+488 YLFLTRNK
-496 AAERLHV
+496 AAERLAV
-503 YEAMFQ
+503 YEEMFLDK
-509 ERGELARAKEYAQVY
+509 GELVRAKEYAQVY

-532 QVTGLLG
+532 QIMGLLG
-539 DEPVSLKEFADILE
+539 DEPMSLKEFADILE
-553 AGFDEIEVGTIPQ
+553 AGFAEIEVGTIPQ

-614 LRQSEIELAPS
+614 LRQPEIELAPS

-631 MQRLYLYLNMTKPSE
+631 IQRLYLYLNMTKPSDL
-646 QLYLSFAGMSGE
+646 LYLSFAGMSGD

-664 AYLIASIRQLFPHL
+664 AYLIASMRQLFPQL

-683 EKAPVLSQI
+683 EKEPVLSQI

-710 QGSTARRA
+710 QGNMVQEETA
-718 DTEEA
+718 
-723 FAGEPDLVFTKGDT
+723 
-737 LVFTLYRAYGA
+737 TLYRAY
-748 RAEYADLLQRLTE
+748 RERLEYAGLLQRLTD
-761 AAFYRYAHNPLQKHV
+761 AAFYRYEHSPLQKNV
-776 ARALYGQL
+776 ARALYGQI

-796 ACAYRHFLQ
+796 ACAYRHFLK
-805 YGMSLKEREDLKF
+805 YGMSLKEREELAF

-830 LEGFSHR
+830 LEGFSHK

-853 RETVAEVL
+853 RGTVADVL
-861 SLCAAEYGAAVLYDN
+861 SLYAAEYGAAVLYDN
-876 ARNEYAVRRMGRI
+876 ARNEYAIRRMGRI

-906 VPKHYEMSF
+906 VPESYEMSF
-915 SAVSDLESVSIALS
+915 SSVSDLESVNIALS
-929 EEERMQLSG
+929 KEERMQLAG

-946 AGEERLYV
+946 AKEDKLYV

-985 AVEHERKRH
+985 AVERETKKH

-1004 LYYHVYDPIVSAEAG
+1004 LYYHVYDPIISAEA
-1019 QEPEEINACLLEQL
+1019 EAAPEEINAALLEQL
-1033 RMGGIVNSDEE
+1033 RAGGIVNSDGD
-1044 IAKRLDGEAVAK
+1044 IARRLDEEAVAK

-1061 VEYKKDGSFSARS
+1061 VEYKKDGSLSARS
-1074 SVMSGDEL
+1074 SVLSGEEL
-1082 EEVSAFVNRKVRQLG
+1082 QEISLFVDRKVRQLG

-1116 ACTYCSFQAVCGFD
+1116 ACTYCSFQGVCGFD
-1130 ARMAGCEP
+1130 GGMPGCGP
-1138 RRLREMDKEEAMACI
+1138 RRFKEMDKEEAMARI
-1153 REAEGGEQEAGR
+1153 REE
-1165 VRG
+1165 

>member
-14 KSTCLYSEVLKRA
+14 KSTRLYSEIIQRA

-33 NFLIVVPD
+33 NFLIIVPD

-55 ANRRGGILN
+55 VNKRGGILN

-79 EVGKKEIP
+79 EVGKREIP

-105 KEALPFLGSNL
+105 KEELPYLGSNL

-131 FMQYGVGVEEVQKL
+131 FMQYGVGVEDVQKL
-145 MDCAAGK
+145 MDYAAKK

-191 DNSAIVKNSVFA
+191 DSSAIVKNSVFA

-214 NRVIGR
+214 NRVIGK
-220 LLRIAK
+220 LLGIAK
-226 EVILTVTLDLREEPF
+226 EVILTVTLDLREDPF
-241 LVDGE
+241 LMDGE
-246 QRLFHMSKKTVADFV
+246 QKLFHMSKKTVADFV
-261 RMAQEEKAER
+261 KMAQEEKTER
-271 GRDVFVGYGGRHR
+271 GRDIFVGYDGEHR
-284 FFQNEPLAHL
+284 FSHNEPLAHL
-294 ERTMFR
+294 ERTLFR
-300 YPVQAYEKPQSAIHL
+300 YPVKEYDKPQSSVHL

-323 EVRQMGIKLQG
+323 EVRQTGIKLRR
-334 LIRDAGF
+334 LVREKGF
-341 CYRDIAVVAGDLEVY
+341 FYRDIAVVAGDLEVY
-356 GGLIEAEFSLLGI
+356 AELVEAEFSLLGI
-369 PCFLD
+369 PCFVD

-403 VFRYLRSGLAGFE
+403 VFQYLRSGLAGFLPE
-416 PKEVDI
+416 ETDL

-432 RGRRRWSM
+432 RGRRKWSM
-440 QFTRRTAQMKEETE
+440 QFTKRTAQMKEETE
-454 PLLLLNELRER
+454 PLLAINELRER
-465 FYEELSPLLLV
+465 FYEELSPLLNV
-476 KEKSASSYVEAL
+476 ETKSAAAYVEAL
-488 YLFLVQNK
+488 YLFLTQNK
-496 AAERLHV
+496 AAERLAA
-503 YEAMFQ
+503 YEEMFLDK
-509 ERGELARAKEYAQVY
+509 GELVRAKEYAQVY

-532 QVTGLLG
+532 QIMGLLG
-539 DEPVSLKEFADILE
+539 DEPMSLKEFADILE
-553 AGFDEIEVGTIPQ
+553 AGFAEIEVGTIPQ

-631 MQRLYLYLNMTKPSE
+631 IQRLYLYLNMTKPSDL
-646 QLYLSFAGMSGE
+646 LYLSFAGMSGE

-664 AYLIASIRQLFPHL
+664 AYLIATMRQLFPQL

-683 EKAPVLSQI
+683 EKEPVLSQI

-710 QGSTARRA
+710 QGNMVQEETA
-718 DTEEA
+718 
-723 FAGEPDLVFTKGDT
+723 
-737 LVFTLYRAYGA
+737 TLYRAY
-748 RAEYADLLQRLTE
+748 RERLEYAGLLQRLTE
-761 AAFYRYAHNPLQKHV
+761 AAFYRYEHSPLQKNV
-776 ARALYGQL
+776 ARALYGQI

-796 ACAYRHFLQ
+796 ACAYRHFLK
-805 YGMSLKEREDLKF
+805 YGMSLKEREELKF

-830 LEGFSHR
+830 LEGFSHK

-853 RETVAEVL
+853 RGTVADVL
-861 SLCAAEYGAAVLYDN
+861 SLYAAEYGAAVLYDN

-906 VPKHYEMSF
+906 VPESYEMSF
-915 SAVSDLESVSIALS
+915 SSVSDLESVNIALS
-929 EEERMQLSG
+929 KEERMQLAG

-946 AGEERLYV
+946 EKEDKLYV

-985 AVEHERKRH
+985 AVERETKKY

-1004 LYYHVYDPIVSAEAG
+1004 LYYHVYDPVISAEA
-1019 QEPEEINACLLEQL
+1019 EAAPEEINAALLEQL
-1033 RMGGIVNSDEE
+1033 RAGGIVNSDGD
-1044 IAKRLDGEAVAK
+1044 IARRLDEEAVAK

-1061 VEYKKDGSFSARS
+1061 VEYKKDGSLSARS
-1074 SVMSGDEL
+1074 SVLSGEEL
-1082 EEVSAFVNRKVRQLG
+1082 QEISMFVGRKVRQLG

-1116 ACTYCSFQAVCGFD
+1116 ACTYCSFQGVCGFD
-1130 ARMAGCEP
+1130 DGMPGCGP
-1138 RRLREMDKEEAMACI
+1138 RRLKEMDKEEAMARI
-1153 REAEGGEQEAGR
+1153 REE
-1165 VRG
+1165 

>member
-1 MSLRFVFGGSGAG
+1 MEVYAYMSLRFVFGGSGAG
-14 KSTCLYSEVLKRA
+14 KSTRLYSEIIQRA

-33 NFLIVVPD
+33 NFLIIVPD

-55 ANRRGGILN
+55 VNKRGGILN

-105 KEALPFLGSNL
+105 KEELPYLGSNL

-124 VKSAISE
+124 IKSAISE
-131 FMQYGVGVEEVQKL
+131 FMQYGVGVEDVQKL
-145 MDCAAGK
+145 MDYAAKK

-167 GFMEYIREKF
+167 GFVEYIREKF

-191 DNSAIVKNSVFA
+191 DSSAIVKNSVFA

-214 NRVIGR
+214 NRVIGK
-220 LLRIAK
+220 LFRIAK
-226 EVILTVTLDLREEPF
+226 EVILTVTLDLREDPF
-241 LVDGE
+241 LMDGE
-246 QRLFHMSKKTVADFV
+246 QKLFHMSKKTVADFIK
-261 RMAQEEKAER
+261 MAQEEKTER
-271 GRDVFVGYGGRHR
+271 GRDVVAEYEGGHR
-284 FFQNEPLAHL
+284 FSHNEPLAHL
-294 ERTMFR
+294 ERTLFR
-300 YPVQAYEKPQSAIHL
+300 YPVKAYDKPQSTVHL

-323 EVRQMGIKLQG
+323 EVRQTGIKLRRLVCG
-334 LIRDAGF
+334 EGY

-356 GGLIEAEFSLLGI
+356 AELVEAEFSLLGI
-369 PCFLD
+369 PCYVD

-394 LAKNFSYES
+394 LTKNFSYES
-403 VFRYLRSGLAGFE
+403 VFQYLRSGLAGFQPE
-416 PKEVDI
+416 ETDL

-432 RGRRRWSM
+432 RGKRKWSM
-440 QFTRRTAQMKEETE
+440 QFTKRTAQMKEETE
-454 PLLLLNELRER
+454 PLLVINELRER
-465 FYEELSPLLLV
+465 FYEELSPLLNV
-476 KEKSASSYVEAL
+476 ETKSAAAYVEAL
-488 YLFLVQNK
+488 YLFLTRNK
-496 AAERLHV
+496 AAERLAA
-503 YEAMFQ
+503 YEEMFLD
-509 ERGELARAKEYAQVY
+509 RGELVRAKEYAQVY

-532 QVTGLLG
+532 QIMGLLG
-539 DEPVSLKEFADILE
+539 DEPMSLKEFADILE
-553 AGFDEIEVGTIPQ
+553 AGFAEIEVGTIPQ

-581 REVKALFFVGVNDGN
+581 REVKVLFFVGVNDGN

-631 MQRLYLYLNMTKPSE
+631 IQRLYLYLNMTKPSDL
-646 QLYLSFAGMSGE
+646 LYLSFAGMSGE

-664 AYLIASIRQLFPHL
+664 AYLIASMKQLFPQL

-683 EKAPVLSQI
+683 EKEPVLSQI

-710 QGSTARRA
+710 QGSMVQKAADFEKMAAVGGEQEYTAGSL
-718 DTEEA
+718 TETA
-723 FAGEPDLVFTKGDT
+723 
-737 LVFTLYRAYGA
+737 TLYRAY
-748 RAEYADLLQRLTE
+748 RERVEYAGLLQRLTE
-761 AAFYRYAHNPLQKHV
+761 AAFYRYEHSPLQKNV
-776 ARALYGQL
+776 ARALYGQI

-805 YGMSLKEREDLKF
+805 YGMSLKEREELAF

-824 NVFHGV
+824 NVFHDV
-830 LEGFSHR
+830 LEGFSHK

-853 RETVAEVL
+853 RGTVADVL

-906 VPKHYEMSF
+906 VPESYEMSF
-915 SAVSDLESVSIALS
+915 SSVSDLESINIALS
-929 EEERMQLSG
+929 KEERMQLVG

-946 AGEERLYV
+946 TEENKLYV

-985 AVEHERKRH
+985 AVEREIKKH

-1004 LYYHVYDPIVSAEAG
+1004 LYYHVYDPIVSAESETA
-1019 QEPEEINACLLEQL
+1019 PEEINAALLEQL
-1033 RMGGIVNSDEE
+1033 RAGGIVNSDGE
-1044 IAKRLDGEAVAK
+1044 IARRLDGEAVTK

-1061 VEYKKDGSFSARS
+1061 VEYKKDGSLSARS
-1074 SVMSGDEL
+1074 SVLSGGEL
-1082 EEVSAFVNRKVRQLG
+1082 QEISMFVSRKVQQLG
-1097 REILDG
+1097 REILEG

-1116 ACTYCSFQAVCGFD
+1116 ACTYCSFQGVCGFD
-1130 ARMAGCEP
+1130 GGMPGCTP
-1138 RRLREMDKEEAMACI
+1138 RRLKEMDKEEAMELI
-1153 REAEGGEQEAGR
+1153 RKR
-1165 VRG
+1165 D

>member
-14 KSTCLYSEVLKRA
+14 KSTRLYSEIIQRA

-33 NFLIVVPD
+33 NFLIIVPD

-55 ANRRGGILN
+55 VNKRGGILN

-79 EVGKKEIP
+79 EVGKREIP

-105 KEALPFLGSNL
+105 KEELPYLGSNL

-131 FMQYGVGVEEVQKL
+131 FMQYGVGVDDVQKL
-145 MDCAAGK
+145 MNYAAKK

-191 DNSAIVKNSVFA
+191 DSSAIVKNSVFA

-214 NRVIGR
+214 NRVIGK
-220 LLRIAK
+220 LLGIAK
-226 EVILTVTLDLREEPF
+226 EVILTVTLDLREDPF
-241 LVDGE
+241 LMDGE
-246 QRLFHMSKKTVADFV
+246 QKLFHMSKKTVADFV
-261 RMAQEEKAER
+261 KMAQEEKTER
-271 GRDVFVGYGGRHR
+271 GRDIFAGYDGEHR
-284 FFQNEPLAHL
+284 FSHNEPLAHL
-294 ERTMFR
+294 ECTLFR
-300 YPVQAYEKPQSAIHL
+300 YPVKEYDKPQSSVHL

-323 EVRQMGIKLQG
+323 EVRQTGIKLRR
-334 LIRDAGF
+334 LVREKGF

-356 GGLIEAEFSLLGI
+356 AELVEAEFSLLGI
-369 PCFLD
+369 PCFVD

-403 VFRYLRSGLAGFE
+403 VFQYLRSGLAGFLPE
-416 PKEVDI
+416 ETDW

-432 RGRRRWSM
+432 RGRRKWSM
-440 QFTRRTAQMKEETE
+440 QFTKRTAQMKEETE
-454 PLLLLNELRER
+454 PLLAINELRER
-465 FYEELSPLLLV
+465 FYEELSPLLNV
-476 KEKSASSYVEAL
+476 ETKSAAAYVEAL
-488 YLFLVQNK
+488 YLFLTKNK
-496 AAERLHV
+496 AAERLAA
-503 YEAMFQ
+503 YEEMFLDK
-509 ERGELARAKEYAQVY
+509 GELVRAKEYAQVY

-532 QVTGLLG
+532 QIMGLLG
-539 DEPVSLKEFADILE
+539 DEPMSLKEFADILE
-553 AGFDEIEVGTIPQ
+553 AGFAEIEVGTIPQ

-631 MQRLYLYLNMTKPSE
+631 IQRLYLYLNMTKPSDL
-646 QLYLSFAGMSGE
+646 LYLSFAGMSGE

-664 AYLIASIRQLFPHL
+664 AYLIASMRQLFPQL

-683 EKAPVLSQI
+683 EKEPVLSQI

-710 QGSTARRA
+710 QGNMVQEETA
-718 DTEEA
+718 
-723 FAGEPDLVFTKGDT
+723 
-737 LVFTLYRAYGA
+737 TLYRAY
-748 RAEYADLLQRLTE
+748 RERLEYAGLLQRLTE
-761 AAFYRYAHNPLQKHV
+761 AAFYRYEHSPLQKNV
-776 ARALYGQL
+776 ARALYGQI

-796 ACAYRHFLQ
+796 ACAYRHFLK
-805 YGMSLKEREDLKF
+805 YGMSLKEREELKF

-830 LEGFSHR
+830 LEGFSHK

-853 RETVAEVL
+853 RGTVADVL
-861 SLCAAEYGAAVLYDN
+861 SLYAAEYGAAVLYDN

-906 VPKHYEMSF
+906 VPESYEMSF
-915 SAVSDLESVSIALS
+915 SSVSDLESVNIALS
-929 EEERMQLSG
+929 KEERMQLAG

-946 AGEERLYV
+946 TKEDKLYV

-985 AVEHERKRH
+985 AVEREAKKH

-1004 LYYHVYDPIVSAEAG
+1004 LYYHVYDPIVSAEA
-1019 QEPEEINACLLEQL
+1019 ETAPEEINAALLEQL
-1033 RMGGIVNSDEE
+1033 RAGGIVNSDGE
-1044 IAKRLDGEAVAK
+1044 IARRLDEEAVAK

-1061 VEYKKDGSFSARS
+1061 VEYKKDGSLSARS
-1074 SVMSGDEL
+1074 SVLSGEEL
-1082 EEVSAFVNRKVRQLG
+1082 QEISLFVGRKVRQLG

-1116 ACTYCSFQAVCGFD
+1116 ACTYCSFQGVCGFD
-1130 ARMAGCEP
+1130 GGMPGCGP
-1138 RRLREMDKEEAMACI
+1138 RRLKEMDKEEAMARI
-1153 REAEGGEQEAGR
+1153 REE
-1165 VRG
+1165 

>member
-14 KSTCLYSEVLKRA
+14 KSTRLYSEIIQRA

-33 NFLIVVPD
+33 NFLIIVPD

-55 ANRRGGILN
+55 VNKRGGILN

-79 EVGKKEIP
+79 EVGKREIP

-105 KEALPFLGSNL
+105 KEELPYLGSNL

-131 FMQYGVGVEEVQKL
+131 FMQYGVGVEDVQKL
-145 MDCAAGK
+145 MDYAAKK

-191 DNSAIVKNSVFA
+191 DSSAIVKNSVFA

-214 NRVIGR
+214 NRVIGK
-220 LLRIAK
+220 LLGIAK
-226 EVILTVTLDLREEPF
+226 EVILTVTLDLREDPF
-241 LVDGE
+241 LIDGE
-246 QRLFHMSKKTVADFV
+246 QKLFHMSKKTVADFV
-261 RMAQEEKAER
+261 KMAQEEKTER
-271 GRDVFVGYGGRHR
+271 GRDIFVGYDGEHR
-284 FFQNEPLAHL
+284 FSHNEPLAHL
-294 ERTMFR
+294 ERTLFR
-300 YPVQAYEKPQSAIHL
+300 YPVKEYDKPQSSVHL

-323 EVRQMGIKLQG
+323 EVRQTGIKLRR
-334 LIRDAGF
+334 LVREKGF
-341 CYRDIAVVAGDLEVY
+341 FYRDIAVVAGDLEVY
-356 GGLIEAEFSLLGI
+356 AELVEAEFSLLGI
-369 PCFLD
+369 PCFVD

-403 VFRYLRSGLAGFE
+403 VFQYLRSGLAGFLPE
-416 PKEVDI
+416 ETDL

-432 RGRRRWSM
+432 RGRRKWSM
-440 QFTRRTAQMKEETE
+440 QFTKRTAQMKEETE
-454 PLLLLNELRER
+454 PLLAINELRER
-465 FYEELSPLLLV
+465 FYEELSPLLNV
-476 KEKSASSYVEAL
+476 ETKSAAAYVEAL
-488 YLFLVQNK
+488 YLFLTQNK
-496 AAERLHV
+496 AAERLAA
-503 YEAMFQ
+503 YEEMFLDK
-509 ERGELARAKEYAQVY
+509 GELVRAKEYAQVY

-532 QVTGLLG
+532 QIMGLLG
-539 DEPVSLKEFADILE
+539 DEPMSLKEFADILE
-553 AGFDEIEVGTIPQ
+553 AGFSEIEVGTIPQ

-631 MQRLYLYLNMTKPSE
+631 IQRLYLYLNMTKPSDL
-646 QLYLSFAGMSGE
+646 LYLSFAGMSGD

-664 AYLIASIRQLFPHL
+664 AYLIASMRQHFPQL

-683 EKAPVLSQI
+683 EKEPVLSQI

-710 QGSTARRA
+710 QGNVVQEDTA
-718 DTEEA
+718 
-723 FAGEPDLVFTKGDT
+723 
-737 LVFTLYRAYGA
+737 TLYRAY
-748 RAEYADLLQRLTE
+748 RERLEYAGLLQRLTE
-761 AAFYRYAHNPLQKHV
+761 AAFYRYEHSPLQKNV
-776 ARALYGQL
+776 ARALYGQI

-796 ACAYRHFLQ
+796 ACAYRHFLK
-805 YGMSLKEREDLKF
+805 YGMSLKEREELKF

-830 LEGFSHR
+830 LEGFSHK

-853 RETVAEVL
+853 RGTVADVL
-861 SLCAAEYGAAVLYDN
+861 SLYAAEYGAAVLYDN

-906 VPKHYEMSF
+906 VPESYEMSF
-915 SAVSDLESVSIALS
+915 SSVSDLESVNIALS
-929 EEERMQLSG
+929 KEERMQLAG

-946 AGEERLYV
+946 AKEDKLYV

-985 AVEHERKRH
+985 AVEREIKKH

-1004 LYYHVYDPIVSAEAG
+1004 LYYHVYDPVISVEAEAA
-1019 QEPEEINACLLEQL
+1019 PEEINAALLEQL
-1033 RMGGIVNSDEE
+1033 RAGGIVNSDGD
-1044 IAKRLDGEAVAK
+1044 IARRLDEEAVAK

-1061 VEYKKDGSFSARS
+1061 VEYKKDGSLSARS
-1074 SVMSGDEL
+1074 SVLSGEEL
-1082 EEVSAFVNRKVRQLG
+1082 QEISSFVGRKVRQLG

-1116 ACTYCSFQAVCGFD
+1116 ACTYCSFQGVCGFD
-1130 ARMAGCEP
+1130 GGMPGCGP
-1138 RRLREMDKEEAMACI
+1138 RRLKEMDKEEAMARI
-1153 REAEGGEQEAGR
+1153 REE
-1165 VRG
+1165 